1 MNGATDQLVR
11 SESGGDEDGLHAALE
26 GAVVAL
32 DEVAQDDV
40 DQRVLHQRAEHEHGA
55 ARHEDVDGLT
65 TFSFSVL
72 FHFFVDSKKKTKK
85 TNEKTLQQPSGGERW
100 QKGGETICIQFAYQ
114 SPRIC
119 IATFFFRS
127 ISTSPNGC
135 GGGSPN
141 MVMMP
146 SAGCDDLVFTALR
159 LFLQTTSIDF
169 QATSRPSRNGV
180 DFSCQISTT

>member
-135 GGGSPN
+135 GRSEGG
-141 MVMMP
+141 
-146 SAGCDDLVFTALR
+146 GGGDR
-159 LFLQTTSIDF
+159 LIW
-169 QATSRPSRNGV
+169 
-180 DFSCQISTT
+180 